1 MPLPTILS
9 GNVASALGGAYEV
22 ANSCRFNEPDSAYMS
37 RTLGT
42 ATNTKKFTVSFWI
55 KRCNVGNYEVP
66 MECGSDSNNFGKLYF
81 QN

>member
-1 MPLPTILS
+1 MPIT
-9 GNVASALGGAYEV
+9 VLGGTKLADTTFSV

-42 ATNTKKFTVSFWI
+42 ATNAKKFTISFWI

-66 MECGSDSNNFGKLYF
+66 FECGTDGNNFGKFYF
-81 QN
+81 H